1 MMSGICGT
9 LNRGFRLL
17 VLSVLMAVL
26 SPIGMPRAQ
35 VIGGGQFTVSDF
47 QFMVRLIE
55 KANDEQ
61 KKMFGVALSSEL
73 ANRAAEFRR
82 NYFQSLVHVTVSV
95 ADNKGTVIIG
105 APMRVTASIHNDSE
119 VPIYIRPEGIKLSIP
134 SQLTGVRKID
144 LPDNLTSGEF
154 TRIDPGSEFDIAWD
168 QDPQSLPKRILA
180 NILAPDFKPDTY
192 TVTANIQLHYDVNQ
206 LNSLYLS
213 NVSGVLKMLEEAIG
227 ADRSNNFRDKI
238 LLANQEPREKT
249 YLTRIASQQIFV
261 DFMPLFVAFCAI
273 PGGIAAVLVRWL
285 FQAASARAT
294 LGRSYPNLL
303 QVERRRLQVEAVKY
317 GVTALM
323 LPFIAVAAAKATHN
337 VDWGVAIRVYDVL
350 GAIASGFV
358 FQFIS
363 MKYGEPMLDKLVER
377 NYPN

>member
-1 MMSGICGT
+1 MPRICET
-9 LNRGFRLL
+9 LARGFRLL
-17 VLSVLMAVL
+17 ALSLVMAIL
-26 SPIGMPRAQ
+26 LPQGMPRAQ
-35 VIGGGQFTVSDF
+35 AIGGGQFTVTDL
-47 QFMVRLIE
+47 QFLVRLIE
-55 KANDEQ
+55 ETDNARKR
-61 KKMFGVALSSEL
+61 ALGQTLTSDL
-73 ANRAAEFRR
+73 ASRAAEFRR
-82 NYFQSLVHVTVSV
+82 SYFQSLVHVTVSV

-105 APMRVTASIHNDSE
+105 APMRVTATIHNDSE
-119 VPIYIRPEGIKLSIP
+119 VPVYIRPEGVKLSIP

-144 LPDNLTSGEF
+144 LPDNLTLGEF

-168 QDPQSLPKRILA
+168 QDPQSLPKRIWA

-206 LNSLYLS
+206 LNSLYLAS
-213 NVSGVLKMLEEAIG
+213 VSSVLKMLEQAIG
-227 ADRSNNFRDKI
+227 APETKKFSDQI
-238 LLANQEPREKT
+238 LAANLEPRDKT
-249 YLTRIASQQIFV
+249 YLTRIASQHIFV

-303 QVERRRLQVEAVKY
+303 QVERRRLQIEAVKY
-317 GVTALM
+317 AVTALM